1 MNHETN
7 LKQIWKLTIPNYEDK
22 IPISQKRRAKYFKN
36 TDAKSKLPKKHIE
49 KIKSGHF
56 KYDKQGFLIDT
67 NKNRVLANPLV
78 AGKPKYWTL
87 NGQRIYDGSLHY
99 TARSKVARW
108 MHEYLGAYIK
118 DLPVIKIPK
127 GCYLRVWIDMYKPD
141 DNMNWDCDNQW
152 PWTKWFLD
160 TLVEC
165 GKIPEDNVQFIRS
178 SGQIT
183 YIPSDERKLVFNIQI
198 I

>member
-1 MNHETN
+1 MNEN
-7 LKQIWKLTIPNYEDK
+7 KVWKVVIPNYEDK
-22 IPISQKRRAKYFKN
+22 IPISQKRRAKYYKKADY
-36 TDAKSKLPKKHIE
+36 TAKKMPKKHIS
-49 KIKSGHF
+49 KIKSGHLHF
-56 KYDKQGFLIDT
+56 DKQGYLVDD

-108 MHEYLGAYIK
+108 MHEYLAEFI
-118 DLPVIKIPK
+118 DQLPVINIPK
-127 GCYLRVWIDMYKPD
+127 GCYLRVWIDMYKPAD
-141 DNMNWDCDNQW
+141 RLNWDCDNQW

-160 TLVEC
+160 TLVEK
-165 GKIPEDNVQFIRS
+165 GKIPEDSVEYVRS
-178 SGQIT
+178 SGQIS
-183 YIPSDERKLVFNIQI
+183 YIPSDDRKLVFNIQI

>member
-1 MNHETN
+1 M
-7 LKQIWKLTIPNYEDK
+7 KQKPPDNKIWKLTIPNYEDK
-22 IPISQKRRAKYFKN
+22 VPISQKRRAKYFKQN
-36 TDAKSKLPKKHIE
+36 ESKPRLPKKHLS
-49 KIKSGHF
+49 KIQSGHF
-56 KYDKQGFLIDT
+56 KYDKLGYLVDE
-67 NKNRVLANPLV
+67 NKNRVLANPIV
-78 AGKPKYWTL
+78 AGTPRYWTI

-108 MHEYLGAYIK
+108 MHGYLGAYISK
-118 DLPVIKIPK
+118 LPALHIPE
-127 GCYLRVWIDMYKPD
+127 GCYLRVWIDMYKPA
-141 DNMNWDCDNQW
+141 DNQNWDCDNQW

-160 TLVEC
+160 TLVEHK
-165 GKIPEDNVQFIRS
+165 KIPEDNVQYIRS